1 LIFIIDN
8 NLIKENQDPPDIKSM
23 KLALNLSLF
32 LLAFF
37 SFSNA
42 SFSLTNYQI
51 KRFCAK
57 EKRVSL
63 CIKNL
68 TEKRSDLQKGKLI
81 EIPVTPFKR

>member
-1 LIFIIDN
+1 MREKMKFVLNF
-8 NLIKENQDPPDIKSM
+8 SM
-23 KLALNLSLF
+23 F

-37 SFSNA
+37 SFSNK
-42 SFSLTNYQI
+42 SFSLSDSQI

-68 TEKRSDLQKGKLI
+68 QEKRSDLKKGKLI
-81 EIPVTPFKR
+81 EIPITPYKR

>member
-1 LIFIIDN
+1 
-8 NLIKENQDPPDIKSM
+8 M
-23 KLALNLSLF
+23 KLLLNFFIF

-37 SFSNA
+37 SFSNE
-42 SFSLTNYQI
+42 SFSLSDFQI

-68 TEKRSDLQKGKLI
+68 QEKRSDLQEGKLI
-81 EIPVTPFKR
+81 EIPVRPYKE